1 MKMRPQTRPDPSTT
15 RQWTIARE
23 DTERRFLSVAEVARY
38 CGIADVEVLTW
49 IDAGELN
56 ASRIAIGRY
65 RIAVG
70 DLLAFIGR
78 HSVEM

>member
-1 MKMRPQTRPDPSTT
+1 MEQTTNPTSARSTT
-15 RQWTIARE
+15 RWALRRQ

-49 IDAGELN
+49 IDSGELN
-56 ASRIAIGRY
+56 ASRVAIGRF

-70 DLLAFIGR
+70 DLLAFMER
-78 HSVEM
+78 LRLAP

>member
-1 MKMRPQTRPDPSTT
+1 MKQLTT
-15 RQWTIARE
+15 PTPARSRAPWRLRRQ

-49 IDAGELN
+49 IDSGELK
-56 ASRIAIGRY
+56 AARVAIGRY

-70 DLLAFIGR
+70 DLLAFLER
-78 HSVEM
+78 VHLLL

>member
-1 MKMRPQTRPDPSTT
+1 MKQLANPTPASSAVRWAPR
-15 RQWTIARE
+15 RK

-49 IDAGELN
+49 IDSGELR
-56 ASRIAIGRY
+56 AARVAIGRY

-70 DLLAFIGR
+70 DLLAFLAR
-78 HSVEM
+78 FHLAL

>member
-1 MKMRPQTRPDPSTT
+1 MKQTANPTPASSTT
-15 RQWTIARE
+15 RWARYRQ

-49 IDAGELN
+49 IDSGELN
-56 ASRIAIGRY
+56 ASRVAIGRY

-70 DLLAFIGR
+70 DLLAFLER
-78 HSVEM
+78 LRLTP

>member
-1 MKMRPQTRPDPSTT
+1 MEQTTYPTPAGSTT
-15 RQWTIARE
+15 RWALRRQ

-38 CGIADVEVLTW
+38 CGIADVEVLTC

-56 ASRIAIGRY
+56 ASRVAFGRY

-70 DLLAFIGR
+70 DLMAFLERLRLAL
-78 HSVEM
+78 

>member
-1 MKMRPQTRPDPSTT
+1 MEQTANPTRASSTT
-15 RQWTIARE
+15 RWALRRQ

-49 IDAGELN
+49 IDSGELN
-56 ASRIAIGRY
+56 ASRVAIGRY

-70 DLLAFIGR
+70 DLLAFLER
-78 HSVEM
+78 LRLTP

>member
-1 MKMRPQTRPDPSTT
+1 MEQTTNPTSARSTT
-15 RQWTIARE
+15 RWALRRQ

-49 IDAGELN
+49 IDSGELN
-56 ASRIAIGRY
+56 ASRVAIGRF

-70 DLLAFIGR
+70 DLLAFLER
-78 HSVEM
+78 LRLVP

>member
-1 MKMRPQTRPDPSTT
+1 MKQLTNPTRASSRAPWRLR
-15 RQWTIARE
+15 RQ

-49 IDAGELN
+49 IDSGELK
-56 ASRIAIGRY
+56 AARVAIGRY

-70 DLLAFIGR
+70 DLLAFLER
-78 HSVEM
+78 VHLLL